1 MLNNAKFFTSPATP
15 EVTLTVV
22 LHVGQ
27 SMVLPWSS
35 LSKQLE
41 QKVSTTQHSR
51 TSVTFIELF
60 TTNRTLQ
67 KFYGSHYLKETINN

>member
-41 QKVSTTQHSR
+41 QKVCPQLSIRGHRSLSLNCSQQIGHSR
-51 TSVTFIELF
+51 NSMEAI
-60 TTNRTLQ
+60 
-67 KFYGSHYLKETINN
+67 I